1 MKFIEKALLI
11 NLILAIFS
19 TLNANEFKDKTTQW
33 DITDNGYII
42 YLDRH
47 ELDCD
52 KGAISYF
59 RMFREYKNGGGTDRV
74 QYRYSCLNSSSI
86 GKSSLANTP
95 YNGYSGRHTIN
106 SLDEHDVRCPDGQ
119 VLQKFKLSRNPKG
132 DKIRYDYKCAK
143 ADILCCKSFS
153 STPQELGD
161 KSVFYLDRQEAG
173 QLDSMYWSLAQFR
186 LTAGS
191 LGKHIHYSYKM
202 CKLRDLE
209 AVQELKDLTREQV
222 ALENN
227 LKTAEDRHRVQKARC
242 DLINKQIADLETH
255 LTEIEIRMEQNKPVP
270 GKRTRPNFE
279 RFRRDHLKNVIAEIK
294 KGMRVEKIILNSLQL
309 NKDSQTQNLKSVRVT
324 IESFKVH
331 PGLVC

>member
-143 ADILCCKSFS
+143 ADILCCKSHS
-153 STPQELGD
+153 SSMQDLGD

-173 QLDSMYWSLAQFR
+173 QLDSMYWALAQFR
-186 LTAGS
+186 LTSGS
-191 LGKHIHYSYKM
+191 LGKQINYSYKL

-209 AVQELKDLTREQV
+209 AVQELKDLTKEV
-222 ALENN
+222 VILENN
-227 LKTAEDRHRVQKARC
+227 LKSAGDKHRVQKERYDNAAR
-242 DLINKQIADLETH
+242 NLEKLESH
-255 LTEIEIRMEQNKPVP
+255 LVEIELRLEQNKPKP
-270 GKRTRPNFE
+270 GKRTRPNFDNI
-279 RFRRDHLKNVIAEIK
+279 RRDHLKTVIAELK
-294 KGMRVEKIILNSLQL
+294 KAQKVEKNRLNSLQL
-309 NKDSQTQNLKSVRVT
+309 NKDSQGQNLKSVRSA
-324 IESFKVH
+324 IENFKVH